1 MPKRYKYVNT
11 RRYARLYS
19 PHMIRYKV
27 VELTSTMPIDKVEK
41 GGISF
46 ISKTKPPISSTVEL
60 EISSPSLSQSIKAT
74 ARIVKVE
81 PKGMLNTY
89 KLFAQFVA
97 IEDGDRDALSKIS
110 DTATLDAKKILELS
124 PEYFSITHKAL
135 GSDEST
141 TTVTKDI
148 SAGGMALLSNKPME
162 AASLIEIEINFPATS
177 HPIKTIAKVLRSIPQ
192 EGKYRISC
200 EFVKIDDK
208 DKLAIDDY
216 INKITD
222 SKRERKWWWRTL
234 K

>member
-1 MPKRYKYVNT
+1 MLKRYKYVNT

-27 VELTSTMPIDKVEK
+27 VGLKSTMPIDREDE

-46 ISKTKPPISSTVEL
+46 MSKTKPPISSTVEL

-81 PKGMLNTY
+81 PKDMLNTY

-97 IEDGDRDALSKIS
+97 IGDGDRDALSKIS
-110 DTATLDAKKILELS
+110 DTATLDAKKILDLS
-124 PEYFSITHKAL
+124 PECFSITHKAF

-141 TTVTKDI
+141 NTVTKDI
-148 SAGGMALLSNKPME
+148 SAGGIAFLSNKPME
-162 AASLIEIEINFPATS
+162 ATSLIEIEINFPATS
-177 HPIKTIAKVLRSIPQ
+177 DPIKTVAKVLRSIPQ

-208 DKLAIDDY
+208 DQLAIDYY
-216 INKITD
+216 INKVMGST
-222 SKRERKWWWRTL
+222 RQRKWWWRTL